1 MKIIRTVK
9 EMHSYSETFRKV
21 GKNVSLVPTMGFLHE
36 GHLSLMREAKKRSDV
51 LVVSI
56 FVNPIQFGPYEDYD
70 AYPRNFERDLEMV
83 ESIRGDCIYAPEVSE
98 MYPDGYQTSV
108 QVDRVTKKLCG
119 ITRPT
124 HFNGVTTVV
133 TKLFNAVKPHLS
145 IFGEKDFQQ
154 LVVIKRMVC
163 DLNMDIDVIGMPIVR
178 EVDGLAMSSRNK
190 YLTPDERTSALCL
203 SKSLFE
209 AKKMFETGE
218 RNAEVLID
226 HVKSTISSE
235 KTGKIDYIKICDFV
249 NLEDCSVIER
259 DSVMALAVYFNKTRL
274 IDNIILSIR

>member
-9 EMHSYSETFRKV
+9 EMHSYSESFRKA
-21 GKNVSLVPTMGFLHE
+21 GKTISLVPTMGFLHE

-56 FVNPIQFGPYEDYD
+56 FVNPIQFGPGEDYD
-70 AYPRNFERDLEMV
+70 AYPRNFERDREMV
-83 ESIRGDCIYAPEVSE
+83 ESISGDCIYAPEVPE

-108 QVDRVTKKLCG
+108 QVDRVTKNLCG

-133 TKLFNAVKPHLS
+133 AKLFNAVKPNLS

-154 LVVIKRMVC
+154 LVVIKRMVR

-178 EVDGLAMSSRNK
+178 EEDGLAMSSRNK
-190 YLTPDERTSALCL
+190 YLTPDERTAALRL
-203 SKSLFE
+203 SQSLFE
-209 AKKMFETGE
+209 VKKMFEAGE
-218 RNAEVLID
+218 KRADVLID
-226 HVKSTISSE
+226 HVKNIICS
-235 KTGKIDYIKICDFV
+235 KGTGKIDYIKISDVV
-249 NLEDCSVIER
+249 NLENCSLIEK
-259 DSVMALAVYFNKTRL
+259 DSVMALAVYFNKARL
-274 IDNIILSIR
+274 IDNIVLTTG